1 MSTIFFDDVLAALG
15 RRVVYEAVVN
25 YAGNAF
31 CEHSWEMIQ
40 DHNPFITAKGDGTS
54 TQATNAIAKFFNSA
68 NIQVIKP
75 EKSYSEILKEKK
87 ARNPNGGKET
97 VNPGNVG

>member
-1 MSTIFFDDVLAALG
+1 MSMVFFDDVLAALG

-40 DHNPFITAKGDGTS
+40 EHNPFKIEKEEPP
-54 TQATNAIAKFFNSA
+54 TQAANAIAKFFNSA
-68 NIQVIKP
+68 PIQIITP

-97 VNPGNVG
+97 VDEGNAG